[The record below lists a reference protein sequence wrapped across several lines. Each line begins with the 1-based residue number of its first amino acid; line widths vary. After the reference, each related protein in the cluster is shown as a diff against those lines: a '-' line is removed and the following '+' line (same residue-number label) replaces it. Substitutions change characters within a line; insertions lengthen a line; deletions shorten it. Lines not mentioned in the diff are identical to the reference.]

1 MKAYIVTETDIQD
14 NLVLRSWVCL
24 TVADAITQLRK
35 RYNFARSTNLWAG
48 EPEPVDNI
56 DYGFFYWRE
65 MGVKY
70 NLRETTLCTD

>member
-24 TVADAITQLRK
+24 TEAEAVARLQK
-35 RYNFARSTNLWAG
+35 RYNFACIYNRTDG
-48 EPEPVDNI
+48 KREPNNCLDC
-56 DYGFFYWRE
+56 GFFIWHE